1 MITIKKYQELYN
13 AIKLGDNNEIRTAY
27 NVLSVLTGKP
37 ISEYK
42 RMKWTD
48 FLKEQEGVTIPDIS
62 SFPDEW
68 VTEFEVK
75 GERFFV
81 NQYVTD
87 WNTEQFISMSSLTK
101 EKEAIVDNLHLI
113 LATMCYK
120 EKDEDVQMTEFNRRA
135 DLFREHL
142 DVDIA
147 YPIGFFFAL
156 LLLKLSQTIPS
167 YSTKKRKPKTKR
179 KSWIGSLI
187 SGLGMRRLINYLR
200 KKIGVNSRSTLK

>member
-1 MITIKKYQELYN
+1 MNIKTYQGLYN

-27 NVLSVLTGKP
+27 NVMSVLTGKP

-62 SFPDEW
+62 SFPDAW

-81 NQYVTD
+81 NQYLTD

-120 EKDEDVQMTEFNRRA
+120 DKNEDIQMTEFNRRA
-135 DLFREHL
+135 ELFRENL
-142 DVDIA
+142 DVDVA

-156 LLLKLSQTIPS
+156 LLVRLSQDTPS
-167 YSTKKRKPKTKR
+167 YSTKKKKRKTKN
-179 KSWIGSLI
+179 KSRIGLLL
-187 SGLGMRRLINYLR
+187 SGLGIPRLISYLR
-200 KKIGVNSRSTLK
+200 KKIGQSFRSILK

>member
-1 MITIKKYQELYN
+1 MNIKQYQGLYN

-48 FLKEQEGVTIPDIS
+48 FLKEQESVTIPDIS
-62 SFPDEW
+62 TFPDAW

-81 NQYVTD
+81 NQYLTD

-135 DLFREHL
+135 ELFRENL
-142 DVDIA
+142 DVDTA

-156 LLLKLSQTIPS
+156 LLVKLSQDTPS
-167 YSTKKRKPKTKR
+167 YSTKKRKPKKKN
-179 KSWIGSLI
+179 KSRIGSLLN
-187 SGLGMRRLINYLR
+187 GVGMRRLINYLL
-200 KKIGVNSRSTLK
+200 KKIGLSSTTTLK

>member
-1 MITIKKYQELYN
+1 MNIKTYQELYN
-13 AIKLGDNNEIRTAY
+13 AIKIGDNNEIRTAY

-48 FLKEQEGVTIPDIS
+48 FLKEQESVIIPDIS
-62 SFPDEW
+62 SFPDAW

-81 NQYVTD
+81 NQYLTD

-120 EKDEDVQMTEFNRRA
+120 DKDEDVQMTEFNRRA
-135 DLFREHL
+135 ELFQLNL
-142 DVDIA
+142 DVDVA

-156 LLLKLSQTIPS
+156 LLVKLSEGIQS
-167 YSTKKRKPKTKR
+167 SLTKKRKRR
-179 KSWIGSLI
+179 KKKPSRIGSLL
-187 SGLGMRRLINYLR
+187 SGLGMLQSISSLL
-200 KKIGVNSRSTLK
+200 KKIGQSFRSILK

>member
-1 MITIKKYQELYN
+1 MNIKTYQELYN
-13 AIKLGDNNEIRTAY
+13 AIKIGDNNEIRTAY

-48 FLKEQEGVTIPDIS
+48 FLKEQESVTIPDIS
-62 SFPDEW
+62 SFPDAW

-81 NQYVTD
+81 NQYLTD

-135 DLFREHL
+135 ELFQLNL
-142 DVDIA
+142 DVDVA

-156 LLLKLSQTIPS
+156 LLVKLSEGIQSSLI
-167 YSTKKRKPKTKR
+167 KKRKRR
-179 KSWIGSLI
+179 KKKPSRIGSLL
-187 SGLGMRRLINYLR
+187 SGLGMLQSINYLR
-200 KKIGVNSRSTLK
+200 KKIGQSFRSTSK

>member
-1 MITIKKYQELYN
+1 MNIKTYQELYN

-37 ISEYK
+37 IYEYK

-48 FLKEQEGVTIPDIS
+48 FLKEQESVSIPDIS
-62 SFPDEW
+62 SFPDAW

-81 NQYVTD
+81 NQYLTD

-135 DLFREHL
+135 ELFQYHL
-142 DVDIA
+142 DVDVA

-156 LLLKLSQTIPS
+156 LLVKLSEHTQFS
-167 YSTKKRKPKTKR
+167 STKKKKPKKKKLKR
-179 KSWIGSLI
+179 IGLVLN
-187 SGLGMRRLINYLR
+187 GVGMRRLTNYLR
-200 KKIGVNSRSTLK
+200 KKIGLSSRSTLK

>member
-1 MITIKKYQELYN
+1 MNIKTYQGLYN

-27 NVLSVLTGKP
+27 NVMSVLTGKP

-62 SFPDEW
+62 SFPDAW
-68 VTEFEVK
+68 VTEFEVQ

-81 NQYVTD
+81 NQYLTD

-113 LATMCYK
+113 LATLCYK
-120 EKDEDVQMTEFNRRA
+120 EKDEDISMTEFNRRA
-135 DLFREHL
+135 ELFREHL
-142 DVDIA
+142 DVDTA

-156 LLLKLSQTIPS
+156 LLLSLSQAIQS
-167 YSTKKRKPKTKR
+167 SSTKKRTKKK
-179 KSWIGSLI
+179 KSKRWIGLVLNGLGIARLI
-187 SGLGMRRLINYLR
+187 SYLL
-200 KKIGVNSRSTLK
+200 KKIGVSSRSTLK

>member
-1 MITIKKYQELYN
+1 MNIKTYQELYN

-62 SFPDEW
+62 SFPDAW
-68 VTEFEVK
+68 VTEFEVQ

-81 NQYVTD
+81 NQYLTD

-135 DLFREHL
+135 ELFRENL
-142 DVDIA
+142 DVDTA

-156 LLLKLSQTIPS
+156 LLVKLSQDTPS
-167 YSTKKRKPKTKR
+167 YSTKKRKPKKKN
-179 KSWIGSLI
+179 KSRIGSLLN
-187 SGLGMRRLINYLR
+187 GVGMRRLINYLL
-200 KKIGVNSRSTLK
+200 KKIGLSSTTTLK

>member
-1 MITIKKYQELYN
+1 MNIKTYQELYN
-13 AIKLGDNNEIRTAY
+13 AIKIGDNNEIRTAY

-48 FLKEQEGVTIPDIS
+48 FLKEQESVTIPDIS
-62 SFPDEW
+62 TFPDAW

-81 NQYVTD
+81 NQYLTD

-135 DLFREHL
+135 ELFQLNL
-142 DVDIA
+142 DVDVA

-156 LLLKLSQTIPS
+156 LLVKLSEVTQSSSI
-167 YSTKKRKPKTKR
+167 KKRKRR
-179 KSWIGSLI
+179 KKNKSRIGLVLN
-187 SGLGMRRLINYLR
+187 GLGMRRLISSLL
-200 KKIGVNSRSTLK
+200 KKIGLSLASTLK

>member
-1 MITIKKYQELYN
+1 MNIKTYQGLYN

-27 NVLSVLTGKP
+27 NVMSVLTGKP

-62 SFPDEW
+62 SFPDAW

-75 GERFFV
+75 GEKFFV
-81 NQYVTD
+81 NQYLTD

-113 LATMCYK
+113 LATLCYK

-135 DLFREHL
+135 ELFREHL
-142 DVDIA
+142 DVDVA

-156 LLLKLSQTIPS
+156 LLLSLSQAIQS
-167 YSTKKRKPKTKR
+167 SSTKKKKR
-179 KSWIGSLI
+179 KKKNKRWIGSLLNGRGILQSI
-187 SGLGMRRLINYLR
+187 SSLLR
-200 KKIGVNSRSTLK
+200 KIGLSLASTLK

>member
-1 MITIKKYQELYN
+1 MNIKQYQELYN

-135 DLFREHL
+135 EMFREHL
-142 DVDIA
+142 DVDVA

-156 LLLKLSQTIPS
+156 LLVKLSELIPS
-167 YSTKKRKPKTKR
+167 YSTKKKKSKKKK
-179 KSWIGSLI
+179 KSWIGSLLN
-187 SGLGMRRLINYLR
+187 GLGMQRLTNYLL
-200 KKIGVNSRSTLK
+200 KKIGLNSRSISK